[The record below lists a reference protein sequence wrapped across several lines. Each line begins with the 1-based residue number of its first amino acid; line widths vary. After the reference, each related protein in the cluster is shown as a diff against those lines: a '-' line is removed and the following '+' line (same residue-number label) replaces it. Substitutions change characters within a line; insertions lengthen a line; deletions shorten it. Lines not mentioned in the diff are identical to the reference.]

1 MNIFFYTYIFL
12 SVLFLT
18 TNTYAQNQIVA
29 DLSQENVK
37 ISTDFQ
43 GAKILLFGAYDGKK
57 GDDIIVIVKGP
68 KGLVTVQ
75 KKEKIL
81 GVWVNTKKVNY
92 INAPKYLNIA
102 SNRKI
107 EDILNKKTQKVS
119 EIGLDNLK
127 IRMQPG
133 IKVEDE
139 KQWRQALTRNMLKS
153 KLWNID
159 ENSVTLNKDA
169 LFRSYLKLPSNVIT
183 GQFEVK
189 ILHYRDSTLVSQQ
202 TNSINVSKSGI
213 SAEIYEIAQN
223 YSTLYGIF
231 AVLLA
236 VLIGWGSNLV
246 FRKVWWGIDDC

>member
-1 MNIFFYTYIFL
+1 MNVFFHINLIFL
-12 SVLFLT
+12 VSILSS
-18 TNTYAQNQIVA
+18 NTFAQNQIVA

-57 GDDIIVIVKGP
+57 GDDIIVIVTGP

-81 GVWVNTKKVNY
+81 GVWVNTRKVNY
-92 INAPKYLNIA
+92 INTPKYLSIS
-102 SNRKI
+102 SNRRI
-107 EDILNKKTQKVS
+107 DDILNKKTQKIS
-119 EIGLDNLK
+119 EIGLNNLK
-127 IRMQPG
+127 IRIQPG
-133 IKVEDE
+133 IKVEKE
-139 KQWRQALTRNMLKS
+139 GNWRQALTRNMLKS
-153 KLWNID
+153 NLWSIN
-159 ENSVTLNKDA
+159 ENSVTLNKDS

-189 ILHYRDSTLVSQQ
+189 ILHYRNSKLVSQQ
-202 TNSINVSKSGI
+202 INSINVSKSGI
-213 SAEIYEIAQN
+213 SAEIYDIAQN

-236 VLIGWGSNLV
+236 VLVGWGSNLI
-246 FRKVWWGIDDC
+246 FRKV

>member
-1 MNIFFYTYIFL
+1 MKFFFHINLFFL
-12 SVLFLT
+12 LSIQT
-18 TNTYAQNQIVA
+18 SNTFAQNQIVA

-57 GDDIIVIVKGP
+57 GDDIIVIVTGP

-81 GVWVNTKKVNY
+81 GVWVNTRKVNY
-92 INAPKYLNIA
+92 INTPKYLSIS
-102 SNRKI
+102 SNRRI
-107 EDILNKKTQKVS
+107 DDILNKKTQKIS
-119 EIGLDNLK
+119 EIGLNNLN

-133 IKVEDE
+133 IKVENE

-153 KLWNID
+153 NLWSIN
-159 ENSVTLNKDA
+159 ENSVSLNKDS
-169 LFRSYLKLPSNVIT
+169 LFRSFLGLPSNVIT

-189 ILHYRDSTLVSQQ
+189 ILHYRNSKLVSQQ
-202 TNSINVSKSGI
+202 INSINVSKSGI
-213 SAEIYEIAQN
+213 SAEIYDIAQN

-236 VLIGWGSNLV
+236 VLVGWGSNLI
-246 FRKVWWGIDDC
+246 FRKV

>member
-1 MNIFFYTYIFL
+1 MNFLFHINLIFL
-12 SVLFLT
+12 VSVLT
-18 TNTYAQNQIVA
+18 SNTFAQNQIVA

-57 GDDIIVIVKGP
+57 GDDIIVIVTGP

-92 INAPKYLNIA
+92 INTPKYLSI
-102 SNRKI
+102 STNRRI
-107 EDILNKKTQKVS
+107 DDILNKKTQKIT
-119 EIGLDNLK
+119 EIGLNNLK
-127 IRMQPG
+127 IRVQPG
-133 IKVEDE
+133 IKVENE
-139 KQWRQALTRNMLKS
+139 GSWRKALTRNMLKS
-153 KLWNID
+153 NLWSMN
-159 ENSVTLNKDA
+159 ENSITLNKDS
-169 LFRSYLKLPSNVIT
+169 LFRSYLELPSNVIT

-189 ILHYRDSTLVSQQ
+189 ILHYRNSELVSQQ
-202 TNSINVSKSGI
+202 INSINVSKSGI
-213 SAEIYEIAQN
+213 SAEIYDIAQN

-236 VLIGWGSNLV
+236 VLVGWGTNLI
-246 FRKVWWGIDDC
+246 FRKV